1 MTARSGIYSVR
12 LMGAFRLQGS
22 DGRRVEV
29 ASKKAIGLIALL
41 ATGRDGE
48 RTRQFLQ
55 DKLWGSR
62 ESAQA
67 QTSLRRELSNLRRLF
82 ADAAEPLLLAEGTRV
97 GLNLKAIAFDIP
109 IPGAANE
116 NDRPEPRGAAEF
128 LEGLDLPGEE
138 GFEDWLREQRALI
151 HAQAEG
157 WETTS
162 DKAAA
167 PPLPAHLVDMS
178 TPAPG
183 FEGRP
188 AVAVL
193 KFQNQTGDSGVD
205 IAAEGISEDLIDQLS
220 RLRWLPVNARSS
232 SFGQDPAK
240 TDAKQIGL
248 NLGARYLVEGRLR
261 TAQSGFVLSV
271 STIDATNGKV
281 IWSER
286 FALPESLSNESLS
299 TVLGG
304 LTAVLD
310 TRIDHAEQSRAASR
324 PATSRDV
331 NTLIWR
337 GRWHLNQMTSKDSK
351 IARELFDEALQL
363 EPDNPEVLVQAAWT
377 MGWNIWAQRI
387 SPEDMGFWSRLARR
401 AMQADPEDGR
411 AHAVLGAAEMFQRNN
426 APALRL
432 FRRAIELN
440 PSLPQAHAFLGSGLY
455 LAGRPDEAMA
465 SLTTS
470 LRLNPNDPFAFHTLG
485 DLATAHCMTGKW
497 TEAIDLAQQSL
508 IRRPGY
514 WLAHLV
520 TVNALVR
527 SGEVDLS
534 TRAAREMLG
543 QCRGFTEAD
552 IDWLPFVDASWNAFF
567 KDGLRLA
574 LDQGAAGTP

>member
-1 MTARSGIYSVR
+1 
-12 LMGAFRLQGS
+12 
-22 DGRRVEV
+22 
-29 ASKKAIGLIALL
+29 
-41 ATGRDGE
+41 
-48 RTRQFLQ
+48 
-55 DKLWGSR
+55 
-62 ESAQA
+62 
-67 QTSLRRELSNLRRLF
+67 
-82 ADAAEPLLLAEGTRV
+82 
-97 GLNLKAIAFDIP
+97 
-109 IPGAANE
+109 
-116 NDRPEPRGAAEF
+116 
-128 LEGLDLPGEE
+128 
-138 GFEDWLREQRALI
+138 
-151 HAQAEG
+151 
-157 WETTS
+157 
-162 DKAAA
+162 
-167 PPLPAHLVDMS
+167 MS

-193 KFQNQTGDSGVD
+193 KFQNQTGDSALD

-220 RLRWLPVNARSS
+220 RLRWLPVIARSS

-286 FALPESLSNESLS
+286 FVLPESLSNESLS

-574 LDQGAAGTP
+574 LDKGAAGTP

>member
-205 IAAEGISEDLIDQLS
+205 IAAEGISEDLIDQ
-220 RLRWLPVNARSS
+220 
-232 SFGQDPAK
+232 Q
-240 TDAKQIGL
+240 
-248 NLGARYLVEGRLR
+248 
-261 TAQSGFVLSV
+261 
-271 STIDATNGKV
+271 
-281 IWSER
+281 
-286 FALPESLSNESLS
+286 
-299 TVLGG
+299 
-304 LTAVLD
+304 
-310 TRIDHAEQSRAASR
+310 
-324 PATSRDV
+324 
-331 NTLIWR
+331 
-337 GRWHLNQMTSKDSK
+337 
-351 IARELFDEALQL
+351 LQL
-363 EPDNPEVLVQAAWT
+363 
-377 MGWNIWAQRI
+377 
-387 SPEDMGFWSRLARR
+387 R
-401 AMQADPEDGR
+401 AGPGEDGR
-411 AHAVLGAAEMFQRNN
+411 QADRPQPGCQVSRGRPAANGAVGVCSVGLDHRRHKRKGHLVREVRPAGKPLQRE
-426 APALRL
+426 PVHG
-432 FRRAIELN
+432 
-440 PSLPQAHAFLGSGLY
+440 P
-455 LAGRPDEAMA
+455 GRPD
-465 SLTTS
+465 
-470 LRLNPNDPFAFHTLG
+470 RCPGHPD
-485 DLATAHCMTGKW
+485 
-497 TEAIDLAQQSL
+497 
-508 IRRPGY
+508 RPCRTIPGG
-514 WLAHLV
+514 V
-520 TVNALVR
+520 P
-527 SGEVDLS
+527 
-534 TRAAREMLG
+534 ARNK
-543 QCRGFTEAD
+543 
-552 IDWLPFVDASWNAFF
+552 P
-567 KDGLRLA
+567 
-574 LDQGAAGTP
+574 

>member
-1 MTARSGIYSVR
+1 
-12 LMGAFRLQGS
+12 MGAFRLQGS

-116 NDRPEPRGAAEF
+116 NDRPEPR
-128 LEGLDLPGEE
+128 
-138 GFEDWLREQRALI
+138 
-151 HAQAEG
+151 AEG

-220 RLRWLPVNARSS
+220 RLRWLPVIARSS

-440 PSLPQAHAFLGSGLY
+440 PSLPQAHAFMGSGLY

-527 SGEVDLS
+527 SGEVDLA
-534 TRAAREMLG
+534 TRAAREMMG

-567 KDGLRLA
+567 KEGLRQA
-574 LDQGAAGTP
+574 LDPAGTGEP

>member
-1 MTARSGIYSVR
+1 MTGRSGIYSVR
-12 LMGAFRLQGS
+12 LVGAFRLQGM

-55 DKLWGSR
+55 EKLWGSR
-62 ESAQA
+62 EAAQA
-67 QTSLRRELSNLRRLF
+67 QTSLRRELSNLRKLF
-82 ADAAEPLLLAEGTRV
+82 ADDPQPLLFAEGARV
-97 GLNLKAIAFDIP
+97 RLNLGAIAFDIP
-109 IPGAANE
+109 VPGAANE
-116 NDRPEPRGAAEF
+116 NDRPEPRGVSEF
-128 LEGLDLPGEE
+128 LEGLDIPGED
-138 GFEDWLREQRALI
+138 GFEDWLREQRALV
-151 HAQAEG
+151 HAQSEG
-157 WETTS
+157 WEAS
-162 DKAAA
+162 AAGVAA
-167 PPLPAHLVDMS
+167 PALPAYLVDLSM
-178 TPAPG
+178 PAPG

-188 AVAVL
+188 ALAVL
-193 KFQNQTGDSGVD
+193 RFQNQTGDGALD

-220 RLRWLPVNARSS
+220 RLRWLPVIARSS
-232 SFGQDPAK
+232 SFAHDPS
-240 TDAKQIGL
+240 TGNAKQIGL
-248 NLGARYLVEGRLR
+248 SLGARYLVEGRLR
-261 TAQSGFVLSV
+261 PAWTGFALAV
-271 STIDATNGKV
+271 STIDAESGQV
-281 IWSER
+281 IWSET
-286 FALPESLSNESLS
+286 FTLPESLSNESLS
-299 TVLGG
+299 PVLRG

-310 TRIDHAEQSRAASR
+310 ARIDHAEQTRAASR

-337 GRWHLNQMTSKDSK
+337 GRWHLNRMTRRDAR

-377 MGWNIWAQRI
+377 MGWNIWAERV

-440 PSLPQAHAFLGSGLY
+440 PSLPQAHAFLGSGLN
-455 LAGRPDEAMA
+455 LAGRPEDAIP

-470 LRLNPNDPFAFHTLG
+470 LRLSPNDPFAFHTLG
-485 DLATAHCMTGKW
+485 ELATAYCMTGKW
-497 TEAIDLAQQSL
+497 PEAIDLAEESL

-520 TVNALVR
+520 TVNARVR
-527 SGEVDLS
+527 GGEVD
-534 TRAAREMLG
+534 RATEAAGEMMD

-552 IDWLPFVDASWNAFF
+552 IDWLPFVDPDWNAYF
-567 KDGLRLA
+567 KEGLRRA
-574 LDQGAAGTP
+574 LNPGGVGKP